1 MNQDIGS
8 IISLIMERPDL
19 LAEIKALAES
29 SSAGERDSGSAADTP
44 TEPQSQIRSAS
55 EEDEKPSVHRTKSR
69 SELVRALSPFISKE
83 RQKAVETFLT
93 IADILET
100 MRAK

>member
-8 IISLIMERPDL
+8 IISLIMERPEL
-19 LAEIKALAES
+19 VAEIKALAES
-29 SSAGERDSGSAADTP
+29 G
-44 TEPQSQIRSAS
+44 RSAEPDEDTKVTPEVVAAPQRS
-55 EEDEKPSVHRTKSR
+55 EEAVAAPIQRTKSR

-83 RQKAVETFLT
+83 RQKAIETFLT